1 MTKTFLAYLVCYTNF
16 KFVTSSLPICD
27 ATQIQ
32 RMDLALT
39 DHFSS
44 PKQCAQP
51 LIFWLAAIISSGFV
65 ENVYTYKTK
74 SQLVE
79 QMNLVEHPSYYSS

>member
-1 MTKTFLAYLVCYTNF
+1 MLHQSQIPNV
-16 KFVTSSLPICD
+16 LP
-27 ATQIQ
+27 AQIQ